1 MKARFLA
8 LAMGIMAML
17 PASVCAQTAA
27 TTPPPAR
34 TPVVV
39 ELYTSQG
46 CSDCPRANRLL
57 GQFAREHDLIPLT
70 FPVGYWDYL
79 GWADTF
85 AQPDFEDRQ
94 RLYTRALHARAPYTP
109 QLVIDGMRQVSASD
123 WDNARATLDV
133 VQATPA
139 APGAPSIWIR
149 KLDDGQVHVNIGA
162 GDAHGVVADVWMLAI
177 EPGPLTVL
185 IRRGENRDSLV
196 SHYNLVQ
203 HMIRVGGWT
212 GTTEWFERRC
222 VPECAVLVQAPSG
235 GRILAAVM
243 TQHEPRH

>member
-1 MKARFLA
+1 
-8 LAMGIMAML
+8 
-17 PASVCAQTAA
+17 VCAQTVA
-27 TTPPPAR
+27 TPPPAR

-39 ELYTSQG
+39 ELFTSQG

-57 GQFAREHDLIPLT
+57 GQFSREHDLISLT

-94 RLYTRALHARAPYTP
+94 RLYTRALHSRAPYTP

-123 WDNARATLDV
+123 WDNARATLDM
-133 VQATPA
+133 VQQTPA

-149 KLDDGQVHVNIGA
+149 KLDGGQVHAGIGA
-162 GDAHGVVADVWMLAI
+162 GDARGIVADVWMLSI

-185 IRRGENRDSLV
+185 IRGGENRGTLV
-196 SHYNLVQ
+196 SHYNLVE
-203 HMIRVGGWT
+203 HMTRVGAWT
-212 GTTEWFERRC
+212 GPTEWFERRC
-222 VPECAVLVQAPSG
+222 APECAVLVQEPNG
-235 GRILAAVM
+235 GRILAAAM
-243 TQHEPRH
+243 TQRAPPPAAATARR